1 LGEEGEMKSTK
12 SLLTCSIGFVILLVG
27 CVIMF
32 RILGNGTNTSSLV
45 TECQLTE
52 NNAVIRL
59 YEVHGSSVT
68 TPDSWS
74 VTYQEPSSSKKT
86 IFSAYSSPAVKD
98 IKCEQSEVIFIFYPG
113 DYQEALA
120 LDWIRNELVNKPLSF
135 YKSHL
140 KTPEYWD
147 EVSDWKYIMH
157 Y

>member
-1 LGEEGEMKSTK
+1 MKSTK

-27 CVIMF
+27 SVIFF
-32 RILGNGTNTSSLV
+32 RILGNRTSTNSLV

-52 NNAVIRL
+52 SNAMVRL

-68 TPDSWS
+68 TSDSWS
-74 VTYQEPSSSKKT
+74 ITYQEPSSSKKT

-98 IKCEQSEVIFIFYPG
+98 IKCEQSEVTLIFYPG
-113 DYQEALA
+113 DYQESLS
-120 LDWIRNELVNKPLSF
+120 LDLIRNELVHKPLSF
-135 YKSHL
+135 NESHL